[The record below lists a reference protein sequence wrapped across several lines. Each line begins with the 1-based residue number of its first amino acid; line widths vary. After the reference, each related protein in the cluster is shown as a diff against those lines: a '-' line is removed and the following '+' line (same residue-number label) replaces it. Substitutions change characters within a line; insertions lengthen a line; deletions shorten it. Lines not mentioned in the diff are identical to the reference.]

1 MDSTNI
7 LIQIQLSYNQYTK
20 TEKKIADYIIKN
32 SSSVL
37 FMSITE
43 LADECGVAEASVHR
57 FCRRN
62 GAKGYQEFKMKLS
75 LCSSGDETHP
85 AESVGNSA
93 GNDDSKDL
101 FAKIL
106 QNHLDAIRETNALL
120 RPEMVEHT
128 VNLMINARSIQF
140 FGIGD
145 SLLVAEDARNKF
157 MRITPKVR
165 TISDPHMQA
174 MAASMSGPD
183 DMLFFIS
190 YSGSTKDNV
199 YVAKIAR
206 AAGAKIAV
214 ITRFLKSPLTEYAD
228 AVLICGSKEGPF
240 EGGSI
245 GAKMSQLH
253 IIDILFQCYYAKTRK
268 ESAENIRKTSG
279 AVADKLF

>member
-93 GNDDSKDL
+93 DNDDSKDL

-106 QNHLDAIRETNALL
+106 QNHLDAI
-120 RPEMVEHT
+120 
-128 VNLMINARSIQF
+128 
-140 FGIGD
+140 
-145 SLLVAEDARNKF
+145 
-157 MRITPKVR
+157 
-165 TISDPHMQA
+165 
-174 MAASMSGPD
+174 
-183 DMLFFIS
+183 
-190 YSGSTKDNV
+190 
-199 YVAKIAR
+199 
-206 AAGAKIAV
+206 
-214 ITRFLKSPLTEYAD
+214 LKNTE
-228 AVLICGSKEGPF
+228 I
-240 EGGSI
+240 
-245 GAKMSQLH
+245 
-253 IIDILFQCYYAKTRK
+253 
-268 ESAENIRKTSG
+268 
-279 AVADKLF
+279 